1 MEGRMGVGRRGKTG
15 RNNENENERTKERK
29 KPKGSEG
36 WIRQEGRTK
45 KKKGTKEMKYRAE
58 EREIQTHRRRYY
70 AALYDGSHTTLVHDT
85 RKRT

>member
-1 MEGRMGVGRRGKTG
+1 MEEIMEGRMGVSRRGKAG

-45 KKKGTKEMKYRAE
+45 KKKGTKEK
-58 EREIQTHRRRYY
+58 
-70 AALYDGSHTTLVHDT
+70 
-85 RKRT
+85 